1 MNHIITIEQSRGFGF
16 ITVPNEAKMNEIL
29 SSQPHCIKGEKIE
42 CKRAFPKELN
52 SQHLQNKSIGNMLN
66 SQNRKIFVG
75 GLPPATTKEIMIQF
89 FRRYGEI
96 EYCIVMT
103 DKATDKP
110 RGIFLFII
118 SSQALHLLFLSISVL
133 LTTVLEIQSIILF
146 LGSGLSVRRRIRKI
160 LTRIVI

>member
-118 SSQALHLLFLSISVL
+118 SSQDLDLLFLNISVL
-133 LTTVLEIQSIILF
+133 LTTVLEIQLIILF

>member
-118 SSQALHLLFLSISVL
+118 SSQDLDLLFLSISVL
-133 LTTVLEIQSIILF
+133 LTTVLEIQLIILF

>member
-52 SQHLQNKSIGNMLN
+52 SQHLHNKSIGNMLN

-118 SSQALHLLFLSISVL
+118 SSPDLDLLFLSISVL

>member
-52 SQHLQNKSIGNMLN
+52 SQHLHNKSIGNMLN

-118 SSQALHLLFLSISVL
+118 SSQDLDLLFLSISVL

>member
-1 MNHIITIEQSRGFGF
+1 
-16 ITVPNEAKMNEIL
+16 
-29 SSQPHCIKGEKIE
+29 
-42 CKRAFPKELN
+42 
-52 SQHLQNKSIGNMLN
+52 MLN

-110 RGIFLFII
+110 RGIYYY
-118 SSQALHLLFLSISVL
+118 
-133 LTTVLEIQSIILF
+133 
-146 LGSGLSVRRRIRKI
+146 
-160 LTRIVI
+160 

>member
-1 MNHIITIEQSRGFGF
+1 M
-16 ITVPNEAKMNEIL
+16 KKIL
-29 SSQPHCIKGEKIE
+29 ALAFVAMMSIGAMAQTAQQVLDKTAAVIGNKGEKIE

-118 SSQALHLLFLSISVL
+118 SSQDFL
-133 LTTVLEIQSIILF
+133 TP
-146 LGSGLSVRRRIRKI
+146 
-160 LTRIVI
+160 